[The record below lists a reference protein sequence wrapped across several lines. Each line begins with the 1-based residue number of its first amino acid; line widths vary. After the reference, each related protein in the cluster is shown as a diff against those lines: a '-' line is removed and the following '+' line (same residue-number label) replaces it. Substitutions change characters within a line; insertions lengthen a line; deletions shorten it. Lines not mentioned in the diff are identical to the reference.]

1 MAHSVSPV
9 LLAQTVLLLA
19 FSLLIV
25 YPVWA
30 YAQNVMHTKA
40 VVLLAISLLCITAGA
55 GVESFLHAELTAR
68 VFHLLSAI
76 TFTASQWRFA
86 REFLRFE
93 REETSTVTPSVTA
106 EGEGFENVD

>member
-1 MAHSVSPV
+1 MTHLVSPV
-9 LLAQTVLLLA
+9 MLAQTVLLLA

-30 YAQNVMHTKA
+30 YAQNVMHTEA
-40 VVLLAISLLCITAGA
+40 IILLAISLLFITAGA
-55 GVESFLHAELTAR
+55 AVESFLHLALTAH
-68 VFHLLSAI
+68 VFHVLSAL
-76 TFTASQWRFA
+76 TFTASQWKFA

-93 REETSTVTPSVTA
+93 EESTSTVAPSVAA